1 MSNASMSLSL
11 LNAYFMFTFVSYAFN
26 VSVIIRIIIKC
37 SFYVY
42 ICVLMLQ
49 G

>member
-1 MSNASMSLSL
+1 MSL

-26 VSVIIRIIIKC
+26 VSVIIIVIARC

-42 ICVLMLQ
+42 ICVYV
-49 G
+49 